1 MTEDIFNLLKKIA
14 SKGHITLVR
23 PKYNNRNI
31 SIKQDELYSKLK
43 YLCSH
48 GFTNNISNKYII
60 TEYGYSVAQFDN
72 WNEYL
77 VFQKEVIDKKIKKE
91 RLDFKISEFQ
101 IRTKLLPYFISGL
114 SIILSAIAL
123 FFPDLIRK
131 EKIEKP
137 STELNMQLESKQQ
150 DKSLAIDTIQTNM
163 ASQKNQEYVLKDS
176 LN

>member
-48 GFTNNISNKYII
+48 GFINNISNKYII

-77 VFQKEVIDKKIKKE
+77 IFQKEVIDKKIKKE
-91 RLDFKISEFQ
+91 RLDLKISEFQ
-101 IRTKLLPYFISGL
+101 VKTKYLPYFISGL
-114 SIILSAIAL
+114 SIIISVIAIVLSTNY
-123 FFPDLIRK
+123 
-131 EKIEKP
+131 EKGKD
-137 STELNMQLESKQQ
+137 QSKSQKIHTQVENNKQ
-150 DKSLAIDTIQTNM
+150 DKSSTIDTIQTNM
-163 ASQKNQEYVLKDS
+163 VNRENQEYVLKDS